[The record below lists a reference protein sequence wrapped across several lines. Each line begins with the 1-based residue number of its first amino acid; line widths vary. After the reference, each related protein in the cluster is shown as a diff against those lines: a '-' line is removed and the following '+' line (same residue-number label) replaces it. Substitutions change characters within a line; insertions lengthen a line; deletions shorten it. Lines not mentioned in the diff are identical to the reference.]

1 MRSTVARVVEESCA
15 SPRSLARESGCPMES
30 LAKARTSGAA
40 LSLALGPGSPS
51 PGSSPA
57 CVAGV
62 REKAVGRSSAIP
74 STAFPRACSESG
86 MRPGPSA
93 RSRRE
98 AAPNFSQRS
107 PTGALQPTTVT
118 PSSCPGLARAS
129 TTLLA
134 PGGASSDEALGG
146 GHTHACLLRRNCAWA
161 RKAWMAGPSPGMTER
176 VSGLWLCIAFEDA
189 HAGRP
194 ADSSL
199 RKGSLARTG
208 YGVHTLRVG
217 GRAPPPSPAR
227 KASGG
232 EGRLGQS
239 PSGVGGASPRR
250 FVGGKARPS
259 MAALAQ
265 PARRSRR
272 PLASPGRPHPLPL
285 PATRLRRAGGGR
297 SEKPKR
303 VNLVARYGGA

>member
-51 PGSSPA
+51 TPPDQ
-57 CVAGV
+57 V
-62 REKAVGRSSAIP
+62 RGALQASGKRRLGDQAQFPPLLSRAHAAKAE
-74 STAFPRACSESG
+74 CD
-86 MRPGPSA
+86 PGPSA

-176 VSGLWLCIAFEDA
+176 VSGLWLCIAFGDA

-217 GRAPPPSPAR
+217 GRAPPPFPRSQSEWR
-227 KASGG
+227 GG
-232 EGRLGQS
+232 
-239 PSGVGGASPRR
+239 P
-250 FVGGKARPS
+250 
-259 MAALAQ
+259 
-265 PARRSRR
+265 
-272 PLASPGRPHPLPL
+272 
-285 PATRLRRAGGGR
+285 TRAKPERGGGR
-297 SEKPKR
+297 FPEALR
-303 VNLVARYGGA
+303 RR